1 MKSVCSYEQALFSCP
16 KAGDIMEKIIDK
28 IEDILFDIKWFIT
41 ESPPPSDEL
50 MYFLGFVFGLFVQIL
65 FARYF
70 NIWE

>member
-1 MKSVCSYEQALFSCP
+1 
-16 KAGDIMEKIIDK
+16 MEKIINK